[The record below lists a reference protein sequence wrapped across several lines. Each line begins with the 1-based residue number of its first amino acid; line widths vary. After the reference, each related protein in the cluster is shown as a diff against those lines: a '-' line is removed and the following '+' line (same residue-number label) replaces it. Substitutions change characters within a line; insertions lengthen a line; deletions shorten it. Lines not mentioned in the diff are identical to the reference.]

1 MDLINKKIVCELDI
15 NCRIP
20 MSQLAKK
27 LRISRNVADYRIK
40 NLEKSG
46 IIVNYI
52 CSLDL
57 GVLGYTTYKI
67 YFKIH
72 NGKKSEKDFVK
83 NLVEDK
89 RVIHC
94 VKIEGS
100 FDYAVTLAV
109 KTISELDNFLLNLK
123 NKFNDLIDDCYIGI
137 IVYSKL
143 FKLHKLLLN
152 YKKDILMQK
161 SYKYSGEG
169 KQVTLDEKDKK
180 ILRELSQSAN
190 LSIVEIAKRTRLSID
205 SVKYRLKVLSKSP
218 VISYRALLN
227 LNKIGFYHY
236 VILLKIKQIAQKEEE
251 KLMTW
256 CLLKKNVLY
265 CTKRIGYFDFE
276 LNIAITD
283 INDLNGFISELKKE
297 FNEIIDSYDIII
309 NSQLLKLNYTPF

>member
-1 MDLINKKIVCELDI
+1 MDLINKKIICELDI

-20 MSQLAKK
+20 LSQLAKK

-72 NGKKSEKDFVK
+72 NGKVAEKNFVK
-83 NLVEDK
+83 SLIEDA

-100 FDYAVTLAV
+100 FDYAVTIAV
-109 KTISELDNFLLNLK
+109 KTISDLDDFLSNLK
-123 NKFNDLIDDCYIGI
+123 NRFSDLINDYYIGI
-137 IVYSKL
+137 IIYSKL
-143 FKLHKLLLN
+143 FKMHKLLLD
-152 YKKDILMQK
+152 YKRDILMQK

-169 KQVTLDEKDKK
+169 KQITLDEKDKK
-180 ILRELSQSAN
+180 ILRELSQASN
-190 LSIVEIAKRTRLSID
+190 LSIVDVAKRTKLSID
-205 SVKYRLKVLSKSP
+205 SIKYRLKALSKSP
-218 VISYRALLN
+218 VISYRALLD

-236 VILLKIKQIAQKEEE
+236 TILLKIKRVAQKEEE

-276 LNIAITD
+276 LNAAITD
-283 INDLNGFISELKKE
+283 INDLNDFISEIKKE
-297 FNEIIDSYDIII
+297 FSEIIDSYDVII
-309 NSQLLKLNYTPF
+309 NSQLLKLNYIPF